1 MTTEN
6 INISASNI
14 KGKCDSKCSY
24 AFKYSE
30 SNSTAKN
37 NGVLINLT
45 YDSTSIPPVIYNNQ
59 KYFVENIVIVSPS
72 IHTFDDNSLP
82 GEIIITHNPQN
93 GGNNLKVSIP
103 FTTSSDS
110 STSSQIITDIIKK
123 IATNAPSEGDSTN
136 LNMSFSLQK
145 IVPRK
150 PFFAYSGK
158 RENTDWIVY
167 GKLDAIPLTSTT
179 ISTLQE
185 IIRPFPI
192 PTPGGDLF
200 YNSKG
205 PRSGIQLGD
214 GIYISCQP
222 TGSSEEETAVEYDKN
237 SSSSIDFSNIIESPI
252 FKFIFIIII
261 GCLLFSIIFYGISAF
276 YDFLSSDAKKMPG
289 VTSLP
294 KLSGFPSLPKLPGL
308 PKTS

>member
-1 MTTEN
+1 MSTQN
-6 INISASNI
+6 INISPRNI
-14 KGKCDSKCSY
+14 KGKCDLKCSY

-45 YDSTSIPPVIYNNQ
+45 YDSRSIPPVVYNNE
-59 KYFVENIVIVSPS
+59 KYVVENVTIVSPS
-72 IHTFDDNSLP
+72 IHTFNDNSMP

-93 GGNNLKVSIP
+93 GGNSLKVCIP
-103 FTTSSDS
+103 FTSSSES
-110 STSSQIITDIIKK
+110 STAAQIISDIINKVS
-123 IATNAPSEGDSTN
+123 TNAPSQGDSTN

-150 PFFAYSGK
+150 PFFVYSGG
-158 RENTDWIVY
+158 NADWIVY
-167 GKLDAIPLTSTT
+167 GQLDAIPLSSTT
-179 ISTLQE
+179 ISTLQK
-185 IIRPFPI
+185 IIKAFPI

-205 PRSGIQLGD
+205 PISGVQLGD

-237 SSSSIDFSNIIESPI
+237 TQSFDFSNIFESPV
-252 FKFIFIIII
+252 FKLIIIIII
-261 GCLLFSIIFYGISAF
+261 GCLIFIIIFYGLRSF
-276 YDFLSSDAKKMPG
+276 YKYLTTD
-289 VTSLP
+289 VQ
-294 KLSGFPSLPKLPGL
+294 KLPGL
-308 PKTS
+308 SKIPKII